1 MKYLFLLLSIYIAY
15 TMAVCSEDYGTMNKY
30 GRLDVED
37 GITEIGEGA
46 FNGCDKIR
54 SLFLPDSVEI
64 IQEYAF
70 ANTHLQRVLGGEG
83 LRSLQNWS
91 FANCSHLRL
100 FDPSNVT
107 DYQWHAFNYTYIR
120 AISIAPYHFIHMQF
134 ASDGEIIF

>member
-1 MKYLFLLLSIYIAY
+1 MRYLFLLLSIYIAY
-15 TMAVCSEDYGTMNKY
+15 TMAVCSENYGTMNKY

-46 FNGCDKIR
+46 FNGCEKIR
-54 SLFLPDSVEI
+54 SLFLPDSVEV

-107 DYQWHAFNYTYIR
+107 DYQWYAFNYTYIR
-120 AISIAPYHFIHMQF
+120 AISVAPYHFIHMQF
-134 ASDGEIIF
+134 APSGEFIF

>member
-1 MKYLFLLLSIYIAY
+1 
-15 TMAVCSEDYGTMNKY
+15 MAVCSEDYGTMNKY

-37 GITEIGEGA
+37 GITEIGKGA
-46 FNGCDKIR
+46 FNGCEKIR

-100 FDPSNVT
+100 FDPPNVT
-107 DYQWHAFNYTYIR
+107 DYQWYAFNYTYIR